1 MTRKARI
8 AAVAGA
14 LLFVAGAATAQKAV
28 LVVRHGEKISSEDE
42 RLTDAGKARGQ
53 RLAKHLADTGI
64 AAVYSTDTER
74 TLGTARPLAD
84 ARRLTVT
91 VYDKD
96 KPKALAEKVRA
107 EHAGDVILVVGHSNT
122 VPKLLKAFGCA
133 ESVSIADD
141 EYDNLFVVVPN
152 EKGPATLVRLKY

>member
-8 AAVAGA
+8 AVIAGA
-14 LLFVAGAATAQKAV
+14 WLLVACAGTAQKV
-28 LVVRHGEKISSEDE
+28 VFVVRHGEKISSEDE
-42 RLTDAGKARGQ
+42 RLTEAGKARGR
-53 RLAKHLADTGI
+53 RLASLLADAGI
-64 AAVYSTDTER
+64 TAVYSTDTER

-84 ARRLTVT
+84 ARSLPVT
-91 VYDKD
+91 IYD
-96 KPKALAEKVRA
+96 KPKALVEKVRS
-107 EHAGDVILVVGHSNT
+107 EHGGDAILVVGHSNT

-152 EKGPATLVRLKY
+152 GNGPATLVRLRY

>member
-8 AAVAGA
+8 AAIAGA
-14 LLFVAGAATAQKAV
+14 LLFVAGAASAQKAV
-28 LVVRHGEKISSEDE
+28 FVVRHGEKISSEDE

-53 RLAKHLADTGI
+53 RLARHLADAGI

-84 ARRLTVT
+84 ARRLPLT
-91 VYDKD
+91 VYD

-107 EHAGDVILVVGHSNT
+107 EHGGDVILVVGHSNT
-122 VPKLLKAFGCA
+122 VPKLLKVFGCA

-152 EKGPATLVRLKY
+152 EKGPATLVRLRY

>member
-8 AAVAGA
+8 AAIAGA

-28 LVVRHGEKISSEDE
+28 IVVRHGEKISSEDE
-42 RLTDAGKARGQ
+42 RLTEAGKARGH
-53 RLAKHLADTGI
+53 RLARLLADAGI

-84 ARRLTVT
+84 ARRLPVT
-91 VYDKD
+91 VYD
-96 KPKALAEKVRA
+96 KPKALAEQVRA
-107 EHAGDVILVVGHSNT
+107 EHGGDAILVVGHSNT
-122 VPKLLKAFGCA
+122 VPKLLETFGCA
-133 ESVSIADD
+133 DSVSIADD

-152 EKGPATLVRLKY
+152 EKGPATLVRLRY